1 MMNLYNWKVLASTTV
16 STYNQKYYI
25 NTSTD

>member
-1 MMNLYNWKVLASTTV
+1 MMNLYNWKVSASTTV
-16 STYNQKYYI
+16 STYIQKYYI